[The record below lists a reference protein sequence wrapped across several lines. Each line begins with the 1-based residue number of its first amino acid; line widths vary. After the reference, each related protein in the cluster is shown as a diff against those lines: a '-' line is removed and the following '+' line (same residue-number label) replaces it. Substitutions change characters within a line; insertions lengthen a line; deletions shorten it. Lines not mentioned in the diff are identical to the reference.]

1 MKSICCYFRLGM
13 QPTVDCLEAV
23 ATWINDRNCQ
33 ENAKECE
40 TLPLVIPNLDMN
52 WGEWLA
58 YYSQPA
64 ANSTDVLRSIWL
76 QNRGPQIFHK
86 SMIHLKIPDVRTV
99 AWSRYWV
106 SRKIMRHSTK
116 FTRTED
122 LAPGICAPLHYN
134 YFFFV
139 KKIYFAANLFPSFF
153 SYNWALQGLT
163 NKHENVWRIGHFF
176 SLGTSCSECWSP
188 NIGHLT
194 SSETAIGTHWIGG
207 WGTTGL
213 V

>member
-99 AWSRYWV
+99 AWSRFSTEYPERSCATV
-106 SRKIMRHSTK
+106 QNLLVRKTWLPAFVLPCTTIIFSSSKK
-116 FTRTED
+116 FIS
-122 LAPGICAPLHYN
+122 LQI
-134 YFFFV
+134 FF
-139 KKIYFAANLFPSFF
+139 LLSFLIIER
-153 SYNWALQGLT
+153 Y
-163 NKHENVWRIGHFF
+163 KV
-176 SLGTSCSECWSP
+176 
-188 NIGHLT
+188 
-194 SSETAIGTHWIGG
+194 
-207 WGTTGL
+207 
-213 V
+213 